1 MGVAEAQAYYDD
13 TGGAGSGFVSA
24 QDAKDAIGVIYTD
37 MDAAI
42 PTGVVWAYAGATAPA
57 GWHLCDGT
65 AHGSSALQTLL
76 GSANAPDLRD
86 RFVLGAGTGHPLGS
100 APGGEE
106 THTLTEPEIPSHS
119 HAGSA
124 ASSTHSHSGTVD
136 VAGSHSHFIQSV
148 PDHTHGL
155 VALNDNTADGGQRRV
170 TGGTGTITDASAPSG
185 AHSHSMDAAGSH
197 NHSFNTG
204 NTGSHTHTITVGST
218 GGDGAHN
225 NMPPY
230 YVLTY
235 IIKL

>member
-65 AHGSSALQTLL
+65 AHGSSALQTLI

-86 RFVLGAGTGHPLGS
+86 RFVIGAGAGHSLNGPHGSGQITVGS
-100 APGGEE
+100 ANLP
-106 THTLTEPEIPSHS
+106 P
-119 HAGSA
+119 
-124 ASSTHSHSGTVD
+124 HSHSVSITTGDNDQNHNHGPGTLGTD
-136 VAGSHSHFIQSV
+136 TEPAH
-148 PDHTHGL
+148 DHGL
-155 VALNDNTADGGQRRV
+155 VALQDNELGPDDARRV
-170 TGGTGTITDASAPSG
+170 TGGTGNISDRTALGG
-185 AHSHSMDAAGSH
+185 AHSHAVTTGATGNQST
-197 NHSFNTG
+197 NHKHSVIGNTG
-204 NTGSHTHTITVGST
+204 NGPGTTAPITV
-218 GGDGAHN
+218 D
-225 NMPPY
+225 PPSY
-230 YVLTY
+230 ALTY